1 MKCSGHD
8 KIFIKTF
15 PKALHII
22 SVFCMLTLKT
32 SLYGGPWGY
41 LYFFNWRKPV
51 VFCDKTAFSRRIHFN
66 PVTNWKE
73 ASVQLEMINVY
84 HCIKNAWNTIFLWT
98 FETESIILSFWRKYS
113 LSKPDIENAL
123 LSLFCIKFSGLPF
136 TKEVKIFFF
145 RIQLTRLWSCA
156 GAKYAANFC
165 HM

>member
-84 HCIKNAWNTIFLWT
+84 HCIKNAWNTIFYGHLKPSPLYCL
-98 FETESIILSFWRKYS
+98 FDGSILQANQILKMLCYACFVLNFQDYHLQKKWRFFSFGF
-113 LSKPDIENAL
+113 N
-123 LSLFCIKFSGLPF
+123 
-136 TKEVKIFFF
+136 
-145 RIQLTRLWSCA
+145 
-156 GAKYAANFC
+156 
-165 HM
+165 